1 MPNLIPLITAD
12 VPSYP
17 SRVTTSGRTAAKNRR
32 SALRSAIWPFA
43 KASAVLLGLFVKEVF
58 L

>member
-1 MPNLIPLITAD
+1 MPTLIPLITAD

-17 SRVTTSGRTAAKNRR
+17 SRASGRIAAKNRR
-32 SALRSAIWPFA
+32 IALRSAIWPFA
-43 KASAVLLGLFVKEVF
+43 KASVVLLGLFVKEVF

>member
-1 MPNLIPLITAD
+1 MPNLITIAPASIE

-17 SRVTTSGRTAAKNRR
+17 SRASGRTAAKNRR
-32 SALRSAIWPFA
+32 AALRSAIWPFV
-43 KASAVLLGLFVKEVF
+43 KASVILLGLFVKEAF